1 MHRFSAL
8 GIRRTLTHRS
18 FGKRSGP
25 RFAGWSR
32 CSARKHEPV
41 DLDLHRHDERETFLV
56 PFTKPGHA
64 EAFRTIG
71 LLIDEMAREYREYWP
86 AVDFTPRRELRAAL
100 ADLRHLEGYLGRY
113 LGTAYPFAAEI
124 AERVREVADRLD
136 RGLRN
141 RKRFE
146 P

>member
-1 MHRFSAL
+1 MV
-8 GIRRTLTHRS
+8 
-18 FGKRSGP
+18 P
-25 RFAGWSR
+25 RI
-32 CSARKHEPV
+32 KPV
-41 DLDLHRHDERETFLV
+41 QFEEFPAFRETFLV

-64 EAFRTIG
+64 EAFRTLG
-71 LLIDEMAREYREYWP
+71 LLIDEMAREYRHYWP
-86 AVDFTPRRELRAAL
+86 DEDFTPRAELRAAL

-124 AERVREVADRLD
+124 AERVRDCADRLD